1 MPLSSISI
9 LAKKTILTYGTGK
22 PVWSAQRILIV
33 IYTSISLIRS
43 EIVTVDDLGS
53 RKLGGPLHLQRLY
66 SSSVQGRAAF
76 FEYLKDSLQN
86 YRRRVILLKVN
97 SFMHD
102 LWTVINRFV
111 TGQTDDR
118 FASGIFL
125 RGNLNWDDDVS

>member
-22 PVWSAQRILIV
+22 PVCILAQRMLIV

-43 EIVTVDDLGS
+43 EIVTVDDLGG
-53 RKLGGPLHLQRLY
+53 RKLSGPLHLQRLY

-97 SFMHD
+97 SFMYD
-102 LWTVINRFV
+102 L
-111 TGQTDDR
+111 
-118 FASGIFL
+118 
-125 RGNLNWDDDVS
+125 